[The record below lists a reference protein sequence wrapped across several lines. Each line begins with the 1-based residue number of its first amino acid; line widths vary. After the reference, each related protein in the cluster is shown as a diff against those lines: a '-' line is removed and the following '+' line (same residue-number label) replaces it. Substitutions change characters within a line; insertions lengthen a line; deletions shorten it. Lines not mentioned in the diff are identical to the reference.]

1 MRGIVRPPLAAAA
14 HPAAA
19 GQHSRPVPR
28 SRLCGG
34 CSPWPPCRPPVPM
47 SRRARTRLS
56 AGAAQ
61 LAGAAAGPQRHRGDG
76 AAAPFQ
82 IPCAAQDSLPPGRT
96 VAPRRKLR
104 PAVRRRRTNPESGA
118 RFLQNSCTRNRKS
131 RPKRRLFSLLD
142 NIGGNFRFCSTR
154 NSPFSSLAER
164 DKQSLFGVFAGK

>member
-19 GQHSRPVPR
+19 GQHSRPVPPQPPVRRLLPLASVPPTGADEPPR
-28 SRLCGG
+28 SHSAYSRRGAAGECCGG
-34 CSPWPPCRPPVPM
+34 APASQGGRCY
-47 SRRARTRLS
+47 RT
-56 AGAAQ
+56 
-61 LAGAAAGPQRHRGDG
+61 
-76 AAAPFQ
+76 FQ

-142 NIGGNFRFCSTR
+142 NIGSIFRFCDTR
-154 NSPFSSLAER
+154 NTPFSSLPER
-164 DKQSLFGVFAGK
+164 DRQPLFGVFDGK